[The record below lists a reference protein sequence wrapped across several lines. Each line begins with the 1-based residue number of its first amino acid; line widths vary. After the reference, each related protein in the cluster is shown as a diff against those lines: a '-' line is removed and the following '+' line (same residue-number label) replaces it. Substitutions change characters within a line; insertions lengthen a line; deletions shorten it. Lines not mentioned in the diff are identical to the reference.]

1 MQTNDNV
8 LLVTKE
14 DIYKYT
20 QLKGNV
26 DIDNISPFIKVAQ
39 DIEIQAVLGT
49 VLYRKI
55 LTDVMNNT
63 LSGNYLTLTSYYIQP
78 MLIHFAMAD
87 FVQFHNYEVSN
98 AGILKNNPEN
108 TVVMDRFEIDAL
120 VKRYRQIAE
129 TYRKRLV
136 DYITL
141 NVGLYPEYVAYQNG
155 GEYPYSTPTNYTT
168 WNL

>member
-1 MQTNDNV
+1 MQINDNV

-14 DIYKYT
+14 DLYKYT
-20 QLKGNV
+20 QLKANV
-26 DIDNISPFIKVAQ
+26 DIDHISPFIKVAQ
-39 DIEIQAVLGT
+39 DIEIQSVLGT

-55 LTDVMNNT
+55 LNDVLTNT
-63 LSGNYLTLTSYYIQP
+63 LSGNYLTLVSTYIQP
-78 MLIHFAMAD
+78 MLIHYAMAD
-87 FVQFHNYEVSN
+87 FIQFHGYEVSN

-108 TVVMDRFEIDAL
+108 TVVPDKGEIDIL

-129 TYRKRLV
+129 TYRRRLV

-141 NVGLYPEYVAYQNG
+141 NVSLYPEYTAYQNG
-155 GEYPYSTPTNYTT
+155 GEYPFSTPTNYTT

>member
-1 MQTNDNV
+1 MQLNDDV
-8 LLVTKE
+8 LLVTK
-14 DIYKYT
+14 DDLFKYT
-20 QLKGNV
+20 QLKGNL

-39 DIEIQAVLGT
+39 DIEIQSVLGT
-49 VLYRKI
+49 ILYRKI

-63 LSGNYLTLTSYYIQP
+63 LAGNYLTLTSTYIQP
-78 MLIHFAMAD
+78 MLIHYAMAD
-87 FVQFHNYEVSN
+87 FVMFHGYEITN

-108 TVVMDRFEIDAL
+108 TITPDKSEIDSL
-120 VKRYRQIAE
+120 TKRYRQIAE
-129 TYRKRLV
+129 TYRRRLV

-141 NVGLYPEYVAYQNG
+141 NVGLFPEYSAYQNG

>member
-1 MQTNDNV
+1 MQLNDDT
-8 LLVTKE
+8 LLITKE
-14 DIYKYT
+14 DLYKYT

-39 DIEIQAVLGT
+39 DIEIQSVLGT
-49 VLYRKI
+49 ILYRKI
-55 LTDVMNNT
+55 LTDVLNGT
-63 LSGNYLTLTSYYIQP
+63 LANQYLLLTSTYIQP
-78 MLIHFAMAD
+78 MLIHYAMAD
-87 FVQFHNYEVSN
+87 FMQFHGYEVSN
-98 AGILKNNPEN
+98 AGILRNNPEN
-108 TVVMDRFEIDAL
+108 TVLPDKNEIDIL

-141 NVGLYPEYVAYQNG
+141 NVGLFPEYTQWQAG
-155 GEYPYSTPTNYTT
+155 GEYPYSTPTNYTG

>member
-1 MQTNDNV
+1 MQLNDNV

-39 DIEIQAVLGT
+39 DIEIQTVLGT
-49 VLYRKI
+49 ILYRKI
-55 LTDVMNNT
+55 LTDVQDGT
-63 LSGNYLTLTSYYIQP
+63 LADQYLTLVSTYVQP
-78 MLIHFAMAD
+78 MLIHYAMSD
-87 FVQFHNYEVSN
+87 FMQFHGYEVSN
-98 AGILKNNPEN
+98 AGILRNNPEN
-108 TVVMDRFEIDAL
+108 TSLPDRLEIDTL
-120 VKRYRQIAE
+120 VKRYSNIAE
-129 TYRKRLV
+129 TYRRRLI

-141 NVGLYPEYVAYQNG
+141 NVGLYPEYTQWQQG
-155 GEYPYSTPTNYTT
+155 GQYPSSNPTNYTN

>member
-39 DIEIQAVLGT
+39 DIEIQGVLGT

-63 LSGNYLTLTSYYIQP
+63 LAGNYLTLTSYYIQP
-78 MLIHFAMAD
+78 MFIHYAMAD
-87 FVQFHNYEVSN
+87 FVQPLGHNRKS
-98 AGILKNNPEN
+98 
-108 TVVMDRFEIDAL
+108 
-120 VKRYRQIAE
+120 YR
-129 TYRKRLV
+129 LC
-136 DYITL
+136 L
-141 NVGLYPEYVAYQNG
+141 
-155 GEYPYSTPTNYTT
+155 
-168 WNL
+168 